1 MRIVSVTLKDVRQV
15 FKQHYGA
22 TMRVNNITKKGYR
35 TFLFENTP
43 DDEGEA
49 GNSKLVIDMLA
60 KPEPGC
66 RRITYGTIR
75 TINVEKPAIQYQIS
89 P

>member
-1 MRIVSVTLKDVRQV
+1 MQIIPIKSKDVRQV
-15 FKQHYGA
+15 FKQHYGSI
-22 TMRVNNITKKGYR
+22 MRVNNITKKGYR
-35 TFLFENTP
+35 AFLFENTP

-66 RRITYGTIR
+66 RRIAYGTIR